1 MSLLSQ
7 LLQRALVKRPSQ
19 VIIET
24 DRPVLV
30 ITDRGTQEQGKE
42 LEGDAVFDALFNVLS
57 EEQQAE
63 LVVGKLV
70 EFEFAAG
77 SRTWQV
83 VTETAADRISLRA
96 RLRPQLVEDI
106 PVEDLEDD
114 ARAPEPRVASGVVS
128 GTLGES
134 DELVVIVDAEEV
146 SRGHL
151 SEDEIDVDFDEPD
164 EAVALALHSNVR
176 PLATVKTL
184 RGASRSVVAF
194 PNNNHSS
201 TSGSGG
207 GGGSGSSQS
216 GDSRGREGR
225 GGLFGRF
232 SRRGNAERDRLV
244 AAVSAGTLCYLLR
257 GVGLGRAFG
266 EALDLPILRVREGDT
281 PASIQTRLDQF
292 SEEGVIL
299 VTLEDPSPWLPW
311 LLRRL
316 EEGRRVLVETG
327 ARTPAGARRTLLGV
341 TATARA
347 ESWLACMR
355 TASATRSGGN
365 WSLSVDEA

>member
-42 LEGDAVFDALFNVLS
+42 LEGDAVFDALFDVLS

-77 SRTWQV
+77 SRSWQV
-83 VTETAADRISLRA
+83 VTETAADKISLRA

-106 PVEDLEDD
+106 PVDDLEDD
-114 ARAPEPRVASGVVS
+114 ARGSEGARAIS
-128 GTLGES
+128 GTLDDSG

-164 EAVALALHSNVR
+164 EAVAVALHSNVR
-176 PLATVKTL
+176 PLANLKTL
-184 RGASRSVVAF
+184 RASSSVVAF
-194 PNNNHSS
+194 PQ

-207 GGGSGSSQS
+207 SSQG
-216 GDSRGREGR
+216 GDGRGAGKREAREGR

-232 SRRGNAERDRLV
+232 SRRGSAERDRLV

-257 GVGLGRAFG
+257 GVGLGRAFA
-266 EALDLPILRVREGDT
+266 EALDLPILRVREGET
-281 PASIQTRLDQF
+281 PSTVQTRLDHF
-292 SEEGVIL
+292 SEEGLIL
-299 VTLEDPSPWLPW
+299 VALEDPSPWLPW

-316 EEGRRVLVETG
+316 EEGRRVLIETG